1 MIKINSKISFSYNK
15 PPLIIAEISGNH
27 NQNKKRFL
35 KLIDSAFKNGADLVK
50 IQTYEPTDI
59 TLKSKNKN
67 FLIKKGLW
75 KKKYLWD
82 LYKKAHTPF
91 KWHKDAFKIAKN
103 NKGILFS
110 SPFSIRAVDLLE
122 SLNVKIYK
130 IASFEIT
137 DLKLINYIDQKKKPI
152 IISTGNSSIN
162 EIKDA
167 INIIKKYHN
176 KIIILHCVSSY
187 PTELENTNLDRI
199 NELKK
204 KFKQYYIGLSDHTI
218 GIESTIA
225 SIPLG
230 IVAVEKHF
238 KLNNKLNSV
247 DSKFSISPE
256 KLKQLS
262 KIKNA
267 IFNSL
272 NIKKKSTIDKISI
285 KLRRSIFATKD
296 IKKGEKFNYKN
307 IDTLRPKIGLSA
319 SKFFKILGKR
329 SKKNIKKNSP
339 IRKGSF

>member
-27 NQNKKRFL
+27 NGSKLRFL
-35 KLIDSAFKNGADLVK
+35 KLIEKACKSGADLIK
-50 IQTYEPTDI
+50 IQTYEPDDI
-59 TLKSKNKN
+59 TLKTKDPHFK
-67 FLIKKGLW
+67 IKDGVWKGKHLHS
-75 KKKYLWD
+75 
-82 LYKKAHTPF
+82 LYKKAHTPYE
-91 KWHKDAFKIAKN
+91 WHKDAFKVAKN

-122 SLNVKIYK
+122 SFNVKLYK

-137 DLKLINYIDQKKKPI
+137 DLKLINYIALKKKPI

-162 EIKDA
+162 EIEVA
-167 INIIKKYHN
+167 INTIKKYYN

-187 PTELENTNLDRI
+187 PTELENTNLNRI
-199 NELKK
+199 NELKR

>member
-1 MIKINSKISFSYNK
+1 MIKINSKISFSYNQ
-15 PPLIIAEISGNH
+15 PPLVIAEISGNH

-137 DLKLINYIDQKKKPI
+137 DLKLINYIAQKKKPI

>member
-27 NQNKKRFL
+27 NQSKKKFL
-35 KLIDSAFKNGADLVK
+35 KLIDLAFKNGADLVK
-50 IQTYEPTDI
+50 IQTYEPKDI
-59 TLKSKNKN
+59 TLNLKNKN

-91 KWHKDAFKIAKN
+91 KWHKDAFKVAKN

-122 SLNVKIYK
+122 SLNVKLYK

-137 DLKLINYIDQKKKPI
+137 DLKLINYIALKKKPI
-152 IISTGNSSIN
+152 IISTGNSSIS
-162 EIKDA
+162 EIEVA
-167 INIIKKYHN
+167 INTIKKHHN

-187 PTELENTNLDRI
+187 PTELENTNLNRI
-199 NELKK
+199 NELKR
-204 KFKQYYIGLSDHTI
+204 KFKQYYIGLSDHTT
-218 GIESTIA
+218 GIVSTIA

-238 KLNNKLNSV
+238 KLDNKLNSV
-247 DSKFSISPE
+247 DSKFSISPK
-256 KLKQLS
+256 KLKELS
-262 KIKNA
+262 KTR
-267 IFNSL
+267 NSL
-272 NIKKKSTIDKISI
+272 FYSLNNKKKSTIDKMSI
-285 KLRRSIFATKD
+285 KLRRSIFASKN
-296 IKKGEKFNYKN
+296 IKKGEKFSYKN

-319 SKFFKILGKR
+319 SQFFKILGKKSR
-329 SKKNIKKNSP
+329 KNIKKDSP
-339 IRKGSF
+339 IKKNSF